1 MFRTVKDF
9 EKSFK
14 YESDSTLKI
23 LRALTD
29 ASLQQRVAPEGRT
42 LGRLAWHLVQ
52 SQTDMLNKAG
62 LAVEGPD
69 WEAPVPTTAALIVSA
84 YEHTSQSVLS
94 EITKKWNDA
103 ALLEEHD
110 LYRRIV
116 GQRVHAGGHA
126 AARSASPRADD
137 RPDAPGRP
145 RRPRHLRPRRARNGR
160 PSACPPWNRRAR
172 GTGRLHGRI
181 CYDRRLE
188 MSTIIP
194 LTPHPT
200 SISPIR
206 PARVPKPDWLKVRAP
221 GSEKYLAAQEADARP
236 GPSHRL

>member
-9 EKSFK
+9 EKSFQ
-14 YESDSTLKI
+14 YESDCTLKI

-84 YEHTSQSVLS
+84 YEHTSQSVQS
-94 EITKKWNDA
+94 EIAKKWNDA

-110 LYRRIV
+110 LYGESWANGFTLEALLRHEAHHR
-116 GQRVHAGGHA
+116 GQMTVLMRQAGLA
-126 AARSASPRADD
+126 V
-137 RPDAPGRP
+137 PG
-145 RRPRHLRPRRARNGR
+145 
-160 PSACPPWNRRAR
+160 
-172 GTGRLHGRI
+172 I
-181 CYDRRLE
+181 Y
-188 MSTIIP
+188 
-194 LTPHPT
+194 
-200 SISPIR
+200 
-206 PARVPKPDWLKVRAP
+206 
-221 GSEKYLAAQEADARP
+221 
-236 GPSHRL
+236 GPSREEWAAFGMPAME